1 MPYRDELTEGYN
13 PTPNF
18 FVRGFVD
25 PKDLSYSNSKLR
37 NEGKVDCNY
46 HFTNRLFDRDTL
58 LVLTYDINFLYVLSA
73 YVQTHGISDSV
84 NNFLRKRFRDD
95 IIEAFS
101 KNYDFYHLIPQNGLS
116 NEEFVEKYF
125 RKLIGKIYC
134 TKDNVLLLALKKK
147 EEENV
152 SLLKSILV
160 DTLMQDF
167 KLN

>member
-25 PKDLSYSNSKLR
+25 PNDLSYSNSKLR

-58 LVLTYDINFLYVLSA
+58 LVLTYDINFLYALSA
-73 YVQTHGISDSV
+73 YVQTHSISDSV

-101 KNYDFYHLIPQNGLS
+101 KNYDFYCLTTKNGLT
-116 NEEFVEKYF
+116 NEGFVEKYF
-125 RKLIGKIYC
+125 RKLIGKIYR
-134 TKDNVLLLALKKK
+134 TKENILLLALKKG
-147 EEENV
+147 EEENA
-152 SLLKSILV
+152 LLLDSILG
-160 DTLMQDF
+160 DALRQH
-167 KLN
+167 